1 MVRESGE
8 GGWRRAAGGGR
19 YGRVEYHPHAR
30 LRMRQRRVSERQV
43 ERAIESPTRRQ
54 PSTNPPGRIV
64 AERDT
69 AVGNTLRIVYVEREG
84 GATAFVLTVYRIGGT
99 SQ

>member
-1 MVRESGE
+1 V
-8 GGWRRAAGGGR
+8 GGGRR

-30 LRMRQRRVSERQV
+30 LRMRQRHVSERQV
-43 ERAIESPTRRQ
+43 ERAIENPTRSE
-54 PSTNPPGRIV
+54 PSADPPGRIV

-69 AVGNTLRIVYVEREG
+69 AVGNTLRVVYVERDR

-99 SQ
+99 SR